1 MTAWDKRSFL
11 RALSATLLGVAVVW
25 LITAASDEGKLSMSV
40 RAGRTLPLTPIAGA
54 VGVALVL
61 GTARVRS
68 ETRALE
74 ALGRHPSE
82 SIVAAVA
89 GAALPSVVVAV
100 LLFVGAAHVAAFYPR
115 AVHHDA
121 FVFHD
126 GAFESASL
134 GVRVEQSGEMQL
146 LVREAAETT
155 TPSHN
160 ASLESMQPLPRNAK
174 EAAAVATSLTGIA
187 LPLASARAVAYASFF
202 SQRARK
208 RRRNLMLVVAA
219 AMSLLTLVAF
229 QATAAGLAP
238 AMLAA
243 LPAALLLLT
252 LGFTFALKRSC
263 SCGRSRLADRNE
275 CELRA

>member
-25 LITAASDEGKLSMSV
+25 LVTAASDEGKLSMSV

-100 LLFVGAAHVAAFYPR
+100 LLFAGAADVAAFYPR
-115 AVHHDA
+115 AVRQDA
-121 FVFHD
+121 FVFHN

-146 LVREAAETT
+146 LAIEAAEATT
-155 TPSHN
+155 RSHG
-160 ASLESMQPLPRNAK
+160 ASLASLQALPRDAK
-174 EAAAVATSLTGIA
+174 GAAAIATGLTGVA
-187 LPLASARAVAYASFF
+187 LPLASARAAAYASFS

-208 RRRNLMLVVAA
+208 RRRNMILVVAA
-219 AMSLLTLVAF
+219 IMSLLTLIAF
-229 QATAAGLAP
+229 QAAATGLAP

-243 LPAALLLLT
+243 IPAALLLLA
-252 LGFTFALKRSC
+252 LGFTVALERSC